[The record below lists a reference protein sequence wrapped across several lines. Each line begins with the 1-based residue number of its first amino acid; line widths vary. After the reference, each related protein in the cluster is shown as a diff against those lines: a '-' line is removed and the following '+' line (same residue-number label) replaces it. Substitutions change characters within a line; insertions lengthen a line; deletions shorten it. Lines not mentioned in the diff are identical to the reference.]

1 MIFKNYLNNL
11 ENIRLIKALLATK
24 SFRNKSQWYLSFFQ
38 NLDDKFITKQTAREL
53 ISVIRDTDE
62 SLIIPFERF
71 EKYLIV
77 YPNLFREILQVIIP
91 LNELKQVRLTFWDDI
106 FDKYF
111 EFLGDSI
118 SLIEDS
124 YIQQIELQK
133 YYDHDSKGFK
143 KILQKDQTFLMR
155 YFDLFLKNYN
165 FRMGDYQ
172 RQLSFVWSIDGI
184 EENLTEI
191 FEKMASREHYYKVHD
206 EIYSSFFSNL
216 TPEFEKIADNFLKD
230 FARKYYSEPKK
241 MQMVVDIAR
250 KVRRNLYEPVILLY
264 LSMTQLVEDFK
275 QILWRGNGGSYVGE
289 VIIGDIEASEWRNI
303 LHIVE
308 KSDLTSKLIPIKN
321 YIRNKIESCLRQG
334 DLERERRFLERW

>member
-1 MIFKNYLNNL
+1 MLFLHNYFSKGLSFLKLIIKSNNTIEYLPWMIFKNYLNNL

-118 SLIEDS
+118 
-124 YIQQIELQK
+124 
-133 YYDHDSKGFK
+133 
-143 KILQKDQTFLMR
+143 
-155 YFDLFLKNYN
+155 
-165 FRMGDYQ
+165 
-172 RQLSFVWSIDGI
+172 
-184 EENLTEI
+184 
-191 FEKMASREHYYKVHD
+191 
-206 EIYSSFFSNL
+206 
-216 TPEFEKIADNFLKD
+216 
-230 FARKYYSEPKK
+230 
-241 MQMVVDIAR
+241 
-250 KVRRNLYEPVILLY
+250 
-264 LSMTQLVEDFK
+264 
-275 QILWRGNGGSYVGE
+275 
-289 VIIGDIEASEWRNI
+289 
-303 LHIVE
+303 
-308 KSDLTSKLIPIKN
+308 
-321 YIRNKIESCLRQG
+321 
-334 DLERERRFLERW
+334 